1 MAAPTGG
8 GTERAALKLHVWSF
22 RDLVSPPGEA
32 SKSNRERKRRGERRE
47 RITHI
52 VGAKIE

>member
-1 MAAPTGG
+1 MAAPNG

-32 SKSNRERKRRGERRE
+32 SKSNREERRE